1 MHDTHNM
8 HTLIPMNTHAHP
20 ISMIIFERLNQ
31 YTLRLTNTTIEQPIN
46 AGSIKPG
53 ANKGFHPPARLST

>member
-1 MHDTHNM
+1 
-8 HTLIPMNTHAHP
+8 
-20 ISMIIFERLNQ
+20 MIIFERLNQ
-31 YTLRLTNTTIEQPIN
+31 YTLRLTNTTTEQPIN